1 MHTPTLLHVIFSLI
15 ATDHQVFCKALLQ
28 HIFKYLKAKKD
39 IQPQSYKQSWAIKE
53 ALDAKSL
60 HENGSY
66 INALSLKVDRVI
78 ATALSNILNIVDRY
92 CNLHLL
98 LIEDT
103 VITTLWLKIFEDP
116 EIVDV
121 STVIEFSDSDSN
133 NAVFAT
139 FECQFPFFWLLINI
153 IESQWKISAVKSKHY
168 ISYTVESL
176 F

>member
-1 MHTPTLLHVIFSLI
+1 M
-15 ATDHQVFCKALLQ
+15 
-28 HIFKYLKAKKD
+28 KAKKD

-60 HENGSY
+60 HESGSY
-66 INALSLKVDRVI
+66 INTLSLRVDHVI

-103 VITTLWLKIFEDP
+103 VITTLWLKIFGDP

-121 STVIEFSDSDSN
+121 STVIEFADSDSN
-133 NAVFAT
+133 NAIFAT
-139 FECQFPFFWLLINI
+139 FECQFPFFWLLISS
-153 IESQWKISAVKSKHY
+153 IESQWKISAVKSKH
-168 ISYTVESL
+168 IFVML
-176 F
+176 VNILNDL